1 MKRSKTNNILL
12 FLSSVII
19 CQSAGIIGSVFTTP
33 AIPTWYANINKP
45 SFRPPNWVFA
55 PIWATLFLLMGI
67 ALFLI
72 WRKGLTRKDVKTAF
86 AFFIFH
92 LVLNTLWSI
101 LFFGLKSPFAAFI
114 EIIFLWAAILTS
126 IILFFRISKI
136 AAYLLIPYILWVSFA
151 SVLNFAIWRLN
162 I

>member
-1 MKRSKTNNILL
+1 MQRSKIGEILIL
-12 FLSSVII
+12 FSSIII
-19 CQSAGIIGSVFTTP
+19 CQLAGIIGSIFTAP
-33 AIPTWYANINKP
+33 SIPNWYANINKP

-55 PIWATLFLLMGI
+55 PVWTTLYLLMGI

-72 WRKGLTRKDVKTAF
+72 LRKGLNEKGIKMAIAVF
-86 AFFIFH
+86 ALQ
-92 LVLNTLWSI
+92 LVLNSLWSF

-114 EIIFLWAAILTS
+114 EIIFLWAAILMS
-126 IILFFRISKI
+126 IILFFRISRV
-136 AAYLLIPYILWVSFA
+136 AGALLIPYILWVSFA